1 MRSLPPLL
9 AAAALTILGHA
20 SLAQPAEDA
29 LRQMRD
35 CLQLQGEA
43 RQQCVGR
50 IWSNLA
56 GEDAPAPSDTRG
68 EPPAL
73 VGGGNWVVSET
84 TSPVDYS
91 PQISAS
97 ISAPA
102 QSENAPRALAF
113 HCRQNR
119 AALTLSTT
127 GSWRASS
134 NNEFRVDYRVNEQPT
149 IEERWSASAGGRI
162 ATYRGDV
169 LKFLQ
174 SLPGNGQISVRVFDW
189 QGPAHEA
196 IFALDGLSA
205 IRQKLV
211 AACRPKAPSAEQALG
226 RKQP

>member
-1 MRSLPPLL
+1 
-9 AAAALTILGHA
+9 
-20 SLAQPAEDA
+20 
-29 LRQMRD
+29 
-35 CLQLQGEA
+35 
-43 RQQCVGR
+43 
-50 IWSNLA
+50 
-56 GEDAPAPSDTRG
+56 
-68 EPPAL
+68 
-73 VGGGNWVVSET
+73 VVSET

-97 ISAPA
+97 IFAPA